1 MRCRLSEMHCGGG
14 RVGWGSK
21 LFMGGKRR
29 KKSLLILPIMYYNVY
44 DHHFAALVTDR
55 GLGAPDRCQ
64 FTKAGGS

>member
-1 MRCRLSEMHCGGG
+1 MG
-14 RVGWGSK
+14 K
-21 LFMGGKRR
+21 QAFYGGKRR

-55 GLGAPDRCQ
+55 GLDAPDRCQ